1 MPNPPEPGALRD
13 AILVHGL
20 WMRGLVMRPLAARLT
35 RAGLRCHLF
44 DYTGRERPLAANAE
58 RLVHLARRI
67 GPAHF
72 VGHSLGGLVVLD
84 ALTREP
90 GLPVGRVALL
100 GTPAR
105 GCLAARRLARFGF
118 GRWLLGESEAL
129 WREGRAARW
138 TRREPL
144 GVIAGS
150 VPIGIGRAFTQLPCV
165 NDGVVCV
172 EETRIDGMAACSVL
186 PVSHSG
192 MLLSARVAESLRV
205 FLELGS
211 FPPHAH

>member
-1 MPNPPEPGALRD
+1 VPSPSKPGALRD

-20 WMRGLVMRPLAARLT
+20 WMRGLVMRPLAARMA

-44 DYTGRERPLAANAE
+44 DYTGRERPLAVNAE
-58 RLVHLARRI
+58 RLAHLARQV
-67 GPAHF
+67 GAAHF

-84 ALTREP
+84 ALAREP
-90 GLPVGRVALL
+90 SLVVGRVALL

-105 GCLAARRLARFGF
+105 GCFSARRLARFGF

-129 WREGRAARW
+129 WREGRTARW
-138 TRREPL
+138 TRPEPL
-144 GVIAGS
+144 GVIAGT
-150 VPIGIGRAFTQLPCV
+150 VPVGMGRVFAQLPCV

-192 MLLSARVAESLRV
+192 MLLSARVAESLCA
-205 FLELGS
+205 FLELGR
-211 FPPHAH
+211 FPPHAR